1 MILARKTSGQSLAHA
16 DIKFDHHVVS
26 ANNVPL
32 KIPSFPRMMFLNT
45 KMMILPHQV
54 RIQEFFSPFC
64 DKKNSFEAFHLS
76 CRVIKCWVKRDYI
89 RLRMVPYVSLW

>member
-32 KIPSFPRMMFLNT
+32 KIPQDDVFEYEDDDLTASGTDSRIFLP
-45 KMMILPHQV
+45 IL
-54 RIQEFFSPFC
+54 
-64 DKKNSFEAFHLS
+64 
-76 CRVIKCWVKRDYI
+76 
-89 RLRMVPYVSLW
+89 

>member
-1 MILARKTSGQSLAHA
+1 MILSRKTSGQSLAHA

-45 KMMILPHQV
+45 KMMILLHQV
-54 RIQEFFSPFC
+54 RIREFFPHSML
-64 DKKNSFEAFHLS
+64 KKTVLKRFIYNLKVS
-76 CRVIKCWVKRDYI
+76 CRVIKC
-89 RLRMVPYVSLW
+89 

>member
-32 KIPSFPRMMFLNT
+32 KIP
-45 KMMILPHQV
+45 
-54 RIQEFFSPFC
+54 
-64 DKKNSFEAFHLS
+64 
-76 CRVIKCWVKRDYI
+76 
-89 RLRMVPYVSLW
+89 

>member
-1 MILARKTSGQSLAHA
+1 MILARKTSGQSLALA

-32 KIPSFPRMMFLNT
+32 KILSFPRMMFLNT
-45 KMMILPHQV
+45 KMMILLHQV

-64 DKKNSFEAFHLS
+64 DKKTLLKHFIYL
-76 CRVIKCWVKRDYI
+76 VG
-89 RLRMVPYVSLW
+89 

>member
-1 MILARKTSGQSLAHA
+1 MNLARKTCGQSLAHA
-16 DIKFDHHVVS
+16 DVKFDHHVVS

-54 RIQEFFSPFC
+54 RIREFLPHSVI
-64 DKKNSFEAFHLS
+64 KNSFEAFHL
-76 CRVIKCWVKRDYI
+76 
-89 RLRMVPYVSLW
+89 